1 MNTIDYLN
9 TVLDQQTFD
18 REEQEYKDL
27 LQRRDDIKA
36 ALKSSFSK
44 SKPSIRQAG
53 SLAKDTMI
61 RESYD
66 ADVTCYFDH
75 GEEDAGKTL
84 KEIYESVEEALQG
97 SYNVER
103 KASAL
108 RVRDPEDWSTDLH
121 VDVVP
126 GRFIGDEKTDVNL
139 HRTTPEKESLKTNLQ
154 VHVDHIKGSG
164 VVPAIRLQKLW
175 KARNGLDSAKT
186 FVLELLVV
194 KLLAKKKKLG
204 LDEQLKHVWTE
215 FRDNADN
222 LSVEDPANSNNDL
235 TEVLDACRG
244 LLAAA
249 ASTALWQ
256 IENEGWEAVFGPVE
270 EEEEAENSASR
281 SGGLKAAVAAVTTP
295 SRPYCGGR

>member
-1 MNTIDYLN
+1 MKPNDYLN
-9 TVLDQQTFD
+9 AILDQQTFD
-18 REEQEYKDL
+18 REEQEYQDL
-27 LQRRDDIKA
+27 LQRRDDITA
-36 ALKSSFSK
+36 LLKSHFSK

-53 SLAKDTMI
+53 SMAKTTMI
-61 RESYD
+61 RALYD
-66 ADVTCYFDH
+66 VDLTCYFDH

-84 KEIYESVEEALQG
+84 KEIYERVEEALRA
-97 SYNVER
+97 SYNVQR

-108 RVRDPEDWSTDLH
+108 RVRDPDDWSTDLH

-126 GRFIGDEKTDVNL
+126 GRFIGDEKADVNL

-194 KLLAKKKKLG
+194 KLLAKRDKLG

-215 FRDNADN
+215 FRDNADK

-235 TEVLDACRG
+235 TEALDGCRG

-249 ASTALWQ
+249 ASTTLWQ

-270 EEEEAENSASR
+270 DEKENSANR
-281 SGGLKAAVAAVTTP
+281 SGGLKAAVAAVSTP
-295 SRPYCGGR
+295 SRPYCWGR